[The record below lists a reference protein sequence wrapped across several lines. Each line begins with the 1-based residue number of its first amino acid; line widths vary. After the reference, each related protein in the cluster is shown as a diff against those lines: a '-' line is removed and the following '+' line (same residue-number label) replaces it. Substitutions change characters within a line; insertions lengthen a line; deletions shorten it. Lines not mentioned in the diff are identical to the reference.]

1 MKKEFSK
8 KYLNENEDD
17 QFLID
22 LINMCEDN
30 EFLGLEYITDN
41 TKFDESL
48 DALTYSTIFK
58 DMDTNEYWELSYSFD
73 IRYEDGLI
81 EDSLKV
87 KKVKPVEK
95 TQTIIVYEE
104 I

>member
-1 MKKEFSK
+1 MKKEFLK

-41 TKFDESL
+41 TEFDESL
-48 DALTYSTIFK
+48 NALTSSTIFK

-87 KKVKPVEK
+87 KKVGPVEK
-95 TQTIIVYEE
+95 TQIVTIYEE